1 VSTLSRG
8 DVVAAPSR
16 GRAVAALLALTLGS
30 FAFVTTENLPIG
42 LLTLMADDLD
52 RSLSSIGFLVTGYAA
67 VVVVASVPLTRLTRG
82 MSRRMLL
89 GGLLVLF
96 SAATLVSAVAP
107 NYETLF
113 GTRLVTA
120 LCQGLFWS
128 VVNPTAAGMF
138 RREVRGRAL
147 AVLSAGGTLGPVLGV
162 PAGTW
167 LGQQTN
173 WRVAFWAMTAVAVL
187 TCLVVIAL
195 VPGDAG
201 LSADAARGANPDRR
215 RFWLVVGATAVVVTG
230 YFTTFTYITAYLL
243 DVSGWSAS
251 ALGPLLFAAGSA
263 GLLGVFGVSALIDRR
278 PEVTPVVAA
287 AAIAVALLGLA
298 LAGSSRWAAVGFA
311 ALGGAGLSAFAP
323 AVAHRM
329 MQVAPGATDVAGAWL
344 SVGFNVGIAAG
355 SLIGGALVATA
366 GVRSVGFA
374 GGLIALLALLILSI
388 EPLLFGRSTAS
399 TCRVGRS
406 DATV

>member
-1 VSTLSRG
+1 VTT
-8 DVVAAPSR
+8 PSR

-52 RSLSSIGFLVTGYAA
+52 KSLSSIGFLVTGYAL
-67 VVVVASVPLTRLTRG
+67 VVVVASVPLTHVTRG
-82 MSRRMLL
+82 VSRRTLL
-89 GGLLVLF
+89 AGLLALF

-107 NYETLF
+107 NYATLF

-128 VVNPTAAGMF
+128 VVNPTAAAMF
-138 RREVRGRAL
+138 RPQVRGRAL

-167 LGQQTN
+167 LGQQTD
-173 WRVAFWAMTAVAVL
+173 WRVAFWAMTAVAVA

-201 LSADAARGANPDRR
+201 LSADAARGSDPDRR
-215 RFWLVVGATAVVVTG
+215 RFWLVIGATAVVVTG

-243 DVSGWSAS
+243 DVSGWPER

-263 GLLGVFGVSALIDRR
+263 GLLGVFGVSALVDRR
-278 PEVTPVVAA
+278 PRLAPVLAA
-287 AAIAVALLGLA
+287 ALIVLALLGLA
-298 LAGSSRWAAVGFA
+298 VAGPSRWAAVVFA
-311 ALGGAGLSAFAP
+311 GLGGAGLSAFAP
-323 AVAHRM
+323 AVANRM
-329 MQVAPGATDVAGAWL
+329 MQVAPGGTDLAGAVL
-344 SVGFNVGIAAG
+344 SSGFNVGIAAG
-355 SLIGGALVATA
+355 SFIGGTLVATA
-366 GVRSVGFA
+366 GVRSVAFA

-388 EPLLFGRSTAS
+388 EPLLLGRSTAA

-406 DATV
+406 GARV

>member
-1 VSTLSRG
+1 MST
-8 DVVAAPSR
+8 PSR

-42 LLTLMADDLD
+42 LLTLMSDDLD

-67 VVVVASVPLTRLTRG
+67 VVVVASVPLTRMTRG
-82 MSRRMLL
+82 VSRR
-89 GGLLVLF
+89 GLLAGLLALF

-107 NYETLF
+107 NYATLF

-128 VVNPTAAGMF
+128 VVNPTAAAMF
-138 RREVRGRAL
+138 PREVRGRAL

-173 WRVAFWAMTAVAVL
+173 WRAAFWAMTAVAVV
-187 TCLVVIAL
+187 TCLVVVAL

-201 LSADAARGANPDRR
+201 LSADAARGADPDRR
-215 RFWLVVGATAVVVTG
+215 RFWLVVGATAVVVTA
-230 YFTTFTYITAYLL
+230 YFTTFTYITAFML
-243 DVSGWSAS
+243 DVSGWSSS
-251 ALGPLLFAAGSA
+251 ALGPLLFASGSA
-263 GLLGVFGVSALIDRR
+263 GLLGVFAVSAFIDRKPR
-278 PEVTPVVAA
+278 LTPVLAA
-287 AAIAVALLGLA
+287 AVIAVALLGLA
-298 LAGSSRWAAVGFA
+298 LAGQSQWAAVGFA

-329 MQVAPGATDVAGAWL
+329 MQVAPGGTDVAGAWL
-344 SVGFNVGIAAG
+344 SSGFNVGIAAG
-355 SLIGGALVATA
+355 SFIGGALVATS
-366 GVRSVGFA
+366 GVRSVALA

-388 EPLLFGRSTAS
+388 EPLLIKSREGLPMAATAPSRRSP
-399 TCRVGRS
+399 
-406 DATV
+406 

>member
-1 VSTLSRG
+1 MT
-8 DVVAAPSR
+8 APSR

-67 VVVVASVPLTRLTRG
+67 VVVVASVPLTRMTRG
-82 MSRRMLL
+82 VSRR
-89 GGLLVLF
+89 GLLAGLLALF

-107 NYETLF
+107 NYGTLF

-128 VVNPTAAGMF
+128 VVNPTAAAMSPG
-138 RREVRGRAL
+138 EVRGRAL

-173 WRVAFWAMTAVAVL
+173 WRAAFWAMTAVAVI

-201 LSADAARGANPDRR
+201 LSAGAARGADPDRR
-215 RFWLVVGATAVVVTG
+215 RFWLVVGATPVVVTA
-230 YFTTFTYITAYLL
+230 YFTTFTYITAFML
-243 DVSGWSAS
+243 DVSGWSSA
-251 ALGPLLFAAGSA
+251 ALGPLLFASGSA
-263 GLLGVFGVSALIDRR
+263 GLLGVFAVSAFIDRK
-278 PEVTPVVAA
+278 PQLTPVLAA
-287 AAIAVALLGLA
+287 AVIAVALLGLA
-298 LAGSSRWAAVGFA
+298 LAGQSRWAAVGFA

-323 AVAHRM
+323 AVAHRI
-329 MQVAPGATDVAGAWL
+329 MQVAPGGTDVAGAVL
-344 SVGFNVGIAAG
+344 SSGFNVGIAAG
-355 SLIGGALVATA
+355 SFIGGALVATS
-366 GVRSVGFA
+366 GVRSVALA

-388 EPLLFGRSTAS
+388 EPFLLGRSTS
-399 TCRVGRS
+399 SPYRVGRS
-406 DATV
+406 DVTL